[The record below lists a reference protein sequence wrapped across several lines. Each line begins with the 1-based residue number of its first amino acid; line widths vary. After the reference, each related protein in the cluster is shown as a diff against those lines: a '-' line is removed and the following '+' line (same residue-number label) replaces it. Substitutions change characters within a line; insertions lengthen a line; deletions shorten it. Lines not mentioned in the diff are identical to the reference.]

1 MAEADEIKNSL
12 ELDDSTPKA
21 DVKPVIDVDGL
32 LTQLESAGIENE
44 EQLQN
49 KLTASSQAGTAFR
62 KLGES
67 NKALEIANQRIQNL
81 ENQQPKTAAPKP
93 ASDWD
98 NLPEDGTEID
108 IQKMVRGAVRDELVT
123 HENEKNE
130 KLYRAQAW
138 IDNQRETIHG
148 DEDYA
153 IVKDLWEAKES
164 DPKFAHG
171 VNTGR
176 LVPVDE
182 YNKLLRGFYK
192 GIVKKSHE
200 TITALSGK
208 KPLTPILETDQ
219 SPKPNILSDTDGEDD
234 TMNKA
239 KAKVN
244 KGGDLT
250 EAEQLA
256 ALDATLGNI

>member
-12 ELDDSTPKA
+12 ELDDSTSKEGE
-21 DVKPVIDVDGL
+21 KPVIDVDGL
-32 LTQLESAGIENE
+32 LSQLESAGIENE

-67 NKALEIANQRIQNL
+67 NKSLEIANQRIQNL
-81 ENQQPKTAAPKP
+81 ENQLSNGPAPKQS
-93 ASDWD
+93 SDWD
-98 NLPEDGTEID
+98 SIPEDGTEVD
-108 IQKMVRGAVRDELVT
+108 IQKLVRNAVKGELVA

-130 KLYRAQAW
+130 KLYRAQDW
-138 IDNQRETIHG
+138 VNNQRETIHG

-153 IVKDLWEAKES
+153 LVKDLWEAKES

-208 KPLTPILETDQ
+208 KPITPILESEQ
-219 SPKPNILSDTDGEDD
+219 SPKPNILSDQGGEDD
-234 TMNKA
+234 TINKA
-239 KAKVN
+239 KAKVG
-244 KGGDLT
+244 KGKDLST
-250 EAEQLA
+250 AEQLA